1 MKQCSI
7 CGYLFEPE
15 DSQSPRCPH
24 CGANP
29 DESSPSEN
37 SQQPSP
43 HLEQPAQE
51 LEKTASTE
59 EETSVQPDPAMIQ
72 KTEKPKDPS
81 KEMPPS
87 SSPQPEG
94 SFIQEPLPPDS
105 ISQNQA
111 PELQND
117 SPLSS
122 PAAEANQPSPEIP
135 HKRKRRTGMWLKVL
149 GFVLLLFLVAICSFL
164 LGMGQQ
170 SWFSQQEATPSAT
183 EIQHSDNEYYDPQ
196 GASPEE
202 FARLEL
208 GMTYAQISG
217 IIGGDA
223 YQTTVPDVSGS
234 YSAAWQGQEDPQ
246 AILTVRFVNGQATDL
261 QQSGLDGTQS
271 QENETSQAQ

>member
-1 MKQCSI
+1 
-7 CGYLFEPE
+7 
-15 DSQSPRCPH
+15 
-24 CGANP
+24 
-29 DESSPSEN
+29 
-37 SQQPSP
+37 
-43 HLEQPAQE
+43 
-51 LEKTASTE
+51 
-59 EETSVQPDPAMIQ
+59 
-72 KTEKPKDPS
+72 
-81 KEMPPS
+81 
-87 SSPQPEG
+87 
-94 SFIQEPLPPDS
+94 
-105 ISQNQA
+105 
-111 PELQND
+111 
-117 SPLSS
+117 
-122 PAAEANQPSPEIP
+122 
-135 HKRKRRTGMWLKVL
+135 MWLKVL

-196 GASPEE
+196 GVSPEE

-223 YQTTVPDVSGS
+223 YQITVPDVSGS